1 MKKNSKDDVHS
12 VWSTLY
18 ITNGEVARMKWDIII
33 LQTNH
38 PRLLPPQTCRFLC
51 PLSIL
56 WALLAL
62 ISSTDSGQMIEYRRA
77 VTLMWAKSKHR
88 LQPSSIKEVGER
100 LCLSFFFFLSAGL
113 SFCCW
118 KSHSNISA
126 TLCITVLINASCKQG
141 LWYQNKLVM
150 RTICCQETVIPQNPP
165 NVCVLK
171 SHQLQIVYRKSVCI
185 LVKSPK
191 QYILTFS
198 TENESELL
206 SSFFYSFLSKCS
218 SAKHALWASHHLTCE
233 NTVFIYSCHDE
244 WILQFVP
251 LCISHTVSCW
261 CASANTSPE
270 MRLNAPFLSLSAL
283 LVPQRGQF
291 PLC

>member
-1 MKKNSKDDVHS
+1 MR
-12 VWSTLY
+12 Y
-18 ITNGEVARMKWDIII
+18 YYI

-38 PRLLPPQTCRFLC
+38 PRLLPPQTCSFLC

-62 ISSTDSGQMIEYRRA
+62 SSSTDSGQMIEYRRA

-88 LQPSSIKEVGER
+88 LQLSSIKEVGER
-100 LCLSFFFFLSAGL
+100 LCISPFFFFLPAWV
-113 SFCCW
+113 FAAR

-171 SHQLQIVYRKSVCI
+171 SHQLQIVYRKSVYVFWWNPRSNIFWHFPQKMKMRESSFQVFSILFFQSVLPQSMPCEPAI
-185 LVKSPK
+185 ILLVKTLFLFIHVMMSGFCSLCHFAFLTPFHADAPLQTQAPKWGLMPLFSPC
-191 QYILTFS
+191 Q
-198 TENESELL
+198 
-206 SSFFYSFLSKCS
+206 
-218 SAKHALWASHHLTCE
+218 
-233 NTVFIYSCHDE
+233 
-244 WILQFVP
+244 P
-251 LCISHTVSCW
+251 
-261 CASANTSPE
+261 P
-270 MRLNAPFLSLSAL
+270 
-283 LVPQRGQF
+283 
-291 PLC
+291 